1 MECSHVNNIIKVAL
15 LFKML
20 NILKKSTQYCKDLI
34 FYSSSQKK
42 KQKTKK
48 QKQKQTKKYTNQCL
62 IQTYGLHI

>member
-20 NILKKSTQYCKDLI
+20 NILKKSTQSCKDLI

-42 KQKTKK
+42 QQKTKNK
-48 QKQKQTKKYTNQCL
+48 NKNKPKNTLTSV
-62 IQTYGLHI
+62 

>member
-20 NILKKSTQYCKDLI
+20 NILKKSTQSCKDLI

-42 KQKTKK
+42 KQKTKNK
-48 QKQKQTKKYTNQCL
+48 NKNKPKNTLT
-62 IQTYGLHI
+62 TV